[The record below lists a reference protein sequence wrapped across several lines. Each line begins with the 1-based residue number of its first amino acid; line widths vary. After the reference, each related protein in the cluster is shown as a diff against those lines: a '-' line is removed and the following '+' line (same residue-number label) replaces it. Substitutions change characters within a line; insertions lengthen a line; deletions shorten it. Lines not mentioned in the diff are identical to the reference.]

1 MGLGRGVRD
10 RITTLSEA
18 HNSFSGPRS
27 PREEEVEKSCV
38 PSEGPLGMQ
47 PAPRETQ
54 EPSDWVVIC
63 FISNSQASTGKI

>member
-47 PAPRETQ
+47 PAPRET
-54 EPSDWVVIC
+54 
-63 FISNSQASTGKI
+63 